1 MIDDLLH
8 PTGPPASPE
17 VRERIYRRTLPL
29 LRRRRPIAAA
39 LLVIGAMAAALML
52 MVQRPQPA
60 RAALPRDA
68 VSLEWKALKDPS
80 LYRAAA
86 DRYLEEGWPEEALRC
101 YGHALDTAD
110 DLELQPED
118 SYLLMVIKEARRKEK
133 SNEDDADLARRA
145 LPDWGDL
152 GPDRRAGQGKAGG

>member
-39 LLVIGAMAAALML
+39 LLLVGAMAAGLML

-60 RAALPRDA
+60 RAELPRDA
-68 VSLEWKALKDPS
+68 VSLEWKALEEDPS
-80 LYRAAA
+80 LYRTAA
-86 DRYLEEGWPEEALRC
+86 DRYLEEGRPEEALRC

-110 DLELQPED
+110 DLELQPGD
-118 SYLLMVIKEARRKEK
+118 SYLLMVIKEARRQERQ
-133 SNEDDADLARRA
+133 E
-145 LPDWGDL
+145 
-152 GPDRRAGQGKAGG
+152 